1 MDTYTVGMRGKVGA
15 RGGESPEPTL
25 LSQPA
30 LLHWITPRESEAMRE
45 ALVRGCLPPDF
56 LRKLG
61 GLAAGDLGHRFIEQ
75 NCRLFVALLL
85 AVEHGCF
92 RASRRLACERLLRVL
107 AYVRKDNDAIAD
119 YQAEGFTDDR
129 REVRAATEELADVL
143 QAFKEWRLRFQVPA
157 MWPGHGPGWGYR
169 EAGNLQ
175 PHVRL

>member
-1 MDTYTVGMRGKVGA
+1 
-15 RGGESPEPTL
+15 
-25 LSQPA
+25 
-30 LLHWITPRESEAMRE
+30 MRE

-157 MWPGHGPGWGYR
+157 MWPGHGPGWGIPGSWEPAAPR
-169 EAGNLQ
+169 QVMIVNAADIRRSGNWL
-175 PHVRL
+175 PVLLLSGTLGSLPAIS